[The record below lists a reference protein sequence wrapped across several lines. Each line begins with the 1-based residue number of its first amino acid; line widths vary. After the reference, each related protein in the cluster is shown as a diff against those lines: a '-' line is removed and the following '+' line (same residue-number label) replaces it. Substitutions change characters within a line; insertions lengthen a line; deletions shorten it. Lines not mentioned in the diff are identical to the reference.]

1 MNIQICEPVG
11 ATLVQITT
19 GSKKAKDVEVEGSPL
34 GEKKGFGGSGK
45 ETRGG
50 VIGACY
56 DQNTLY
62 TCLKLSKNAYKIL
75 TYIK

>member
-1 MNIQICEPVG
+1 M
-11 ATLVQITT
+11 
-19 GSKKAKDVEVEGSPL
+19 EVEGSPL

-75 TYIK
+75 KYIK